1 MAAKAKFMTRSSFF
15 EHAVRVLRSR
25 LPFSKMKPTPA
36 TLGNLSDEFEEAD
49 RIGVVPEDVEEGHF
63 AVVAV
68 FDENSKRFVV
78 SLSCL
83 SHPMFLR
90 LLELAEE
97 EFGFRQ
103 EGPLA
108 VPCRPSDLEKIIQ
121 EL

>member
-1 MAAKAKFMTRSSFF
+1 
-15 EHAVRVLRSR
+15 
-25 LPFSKMKPTPA
+25 MKPAPPIQ
-36 TLGNLSDEFEEAD
+36 GNLSDHEFEEEEEEEEEAD
-49 RIGVVPEDVEEGHF
+49 RIGVVPEDVKEGHF

-68 FDENSKRFVV
+68 FDEKPKRFVV
-78 SLSCL
+78 SLGCL

-108 VPCRPSDLEKIIQ
+108 IPCRPSDLENIIR

>member
-1 MAAKAKFMTRSSFF
+1 MAKANFIRRSSVLK
-15 EHAVRVLRSR
+15 HAVRVLQRIS
-25 LPFSKMKPTPA
+25 LPLSKMKPAPPMR
-36 TLGNLSDEFEEAD
+36 GNLSGEFEEAD
-49 RIGVVPEDVEEGHF
+49 RTGMVPEDVKEGHF

-68 FDENSKRFVV
+68 FDEKPKRFVV

-108 VPCRPSDLEKIIQ
+108 VPCRPSDLEKIIL